1 MIKIDC
7 ICTKNSTYLKGADM
21 RLSGLALML
30 VGSIAQA
37 DVIECKSTDGKSLL
51 TNEATC
57 PPGTTFKRQMT
68 QGQAQG
74 DNLLRSIPPRTA
86 QQPTRRPNLQA
97 GVLECYVGES
107 QIMYTTAQF
116 CPAGTRFKGINFNT
130 RDPGIAAAQGSQNS
144 APVIQVK
151 RSCETLKQLRN
162 HYDRMLEPG
171 INKEPDTMQKL
182 RDVQKEMHENGCR
195 I

>member
-1 MIKIDC
+1 MKRM
-7 ICTKNSTYLKGADM
+7 S
-21 RLSGLALML
+21 L
-30 VGSIAQA
+30 VLIVTWAATAQA
-37 DVIECKSTDGKSLL
+37 GVIECKTKDGKSHL

-57 PPGTTFKRQMT
+57 PPGTIFKRQMT
-68 QGQAQG
+68 QGQTQG
-74 DNLLRSIPPRTA
+74 DDLLRPIAPRAA

-97 GVLECYVGES
+97 GVLECYVSES

-130 RDPGIAAAQGSQNS
+130 RDPSIAAAQGSQNS

-151 RSCETLKQLRN
+151 RSCEMLKQIRN
-162 HYDRMLEPG
+162 YYDRMLEPG
-171 INKEPDTMQKL
+171 MNKEPDTMQKL
-182 RDVQKEMHENGCR
+182 RGVQKEMHENGCR